1 MYMLYN
7 IHLFYY
13 INIFYKTYD
22 VISHDK
28 HYKYGSSRMWRT

>member
-1 MYMLYN
+1 MLYK

-22 VISHDK
+22 DISHGK
-28 HYKYGSSRMWRT
+28 NYKYGSSRMCRT